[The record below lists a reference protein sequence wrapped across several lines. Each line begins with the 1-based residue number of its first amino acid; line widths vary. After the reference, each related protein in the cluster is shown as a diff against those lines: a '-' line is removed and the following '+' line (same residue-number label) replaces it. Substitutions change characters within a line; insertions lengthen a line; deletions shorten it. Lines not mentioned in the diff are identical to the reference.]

1 MLLLLGSNCPVGIL
15 FFLQTDNIEG
25 STVLV
30 NRPVGGTASLT
41 DTYFHV
47 WAKENM
53 DSNLF
58 QNDQITGNSLIGLE
72 FCGSFKEDE
81 NILIE
86 KLLLMILKQE

>member
-1 MLLLLGSNCPVGIL
+1 
-15 FFLQTDNIEG
+15 
-25 STVLV
+25 
-30 NRPVGGTASLT
+30 
-41 DTYFHV
+41 
-47 WAKENM
+47 M

-86 KLLLMILKQE
+86 KLKDVLNRNINYSNIEYKLLNPTNDIYASKTRPP